1 MQVLPLVIRS
11 CVYDFFIVT
20 LQQIVP
26 FRFGMDKND
35 NYYRQFKNELAQYI
49 MDTSQQWTTVIKPKD
64 KLLSVDFKEIWQYR
78 DLMMLFVKRNIITQY
93 KQTILGPL
101 WYLIQ
106 PLMTTIMYMVVFGG
120 IAKISTDGLPQPL
133 FYLAGISFWQYF
145 SDCLTKTSNTFVN
158 NAGIFGKV
166 YFPRLITPLSDVI
179 SNLVRFGIQ
188 FGLFLCVYAYYM
200 IFTDA
205 PIHTNWYALLI
216 PILVMMLAGLS
227 LGFGI
232 LFSSMTTKYRD
243 LQLLLSFFVSLWM
256 YATPVIYPLSTITNP
271 KLLLVMQLNPL
282 TGIVEFFKYGMLG
295 VGCHEWWMLGYSFGF
310 MVVLLITGVVVFNK
324 VQRSFMDTV

>member
-1 MQVLPLVIRS
+1 
-11 CVYDFFIVT
+11 
-20 LQQIVP
+20 
-26 FRFGMDKND
+26 
-35 NYYRQFKNELAQYI
+35 
-49 MDTSQQWTTVIKPKD
+49 MDTSQQWTIVIKPKD

-227 LGFGI
+227 LGFGS

-310 MVVLLITGVVVFNK
+310 MVVLLIIGVVVFNK

>member
-1 MQVLPLVIRS
+1 
-11 CVYDFFIVT
+11 
-20 LQQIVP
+20 
-26 FRFGMDKND
+26 
-35 NYYRQFKNELAQYI
+35 

-243 LQLLLSFFVSLWM
+243 LQLFLSFFVSLWM

>member
-1 MQVLPLVIRS
+1 MENQNLS
-11 CVYDFFIVT
+11 
-20 LQQIVP
+20 
-26 FRFGMDKND
+26 
-35 NYYRQFKNELAQYI
+35 
-49 MDTSQQWTTVIKPKD
+49 WTTEIKPKN
-64 KLLSVDFKEIWQYR
+64 KLLSIDFKEIWQYR
-78 DLMMLFVKRNIITQY
+78 DLMLLFVKRNIITQY

-101 WYLIQ
+101 WYFIQ
-106 PLMTTIMYMVVFGG
+106 PIMTTVMYMVVFGG

-145 SDCLTKTSNTFVN
+145 ADCLNKTSNTFVS

-166 YFPRLITPLSDVI
+166 YFPRLVTPLSDVI
-179 SNLVRFGIQ
+179 SNLVRFAIQ
-188 FGLFLCVYAYYM
+188 FVLFLIVYAYYA
-200 IFTDA
+200 IFTDVQ
-205 PIHTNWYALLI
+205 IHTNWYILLLPLLI
-216 PILVMMLAGLS
+216 VMLAGLA

-256 YATPVIYPLSTITNP
+256 YATPVIYPLSTITNDTL
-271 KLLLVMQLNPL
+271 KLVMQLNPL

-295 VGCHEWWMLGYSFGF
+295 VGCHDWWMLGYSFIF
-310 MVVLLITGVVVFNK
+310 MVVRLALGIVVFNK

>member
-1 MQVLPLVIRS
+1 MAKQ
-11 CVYDFFIVT
+11 D
-20 LQQIVP
+20 
-26 FRFGMDKND
+26 
-35 NYYRQFKNELAQYI
+35 
-49 MDTSQQWTTVIKPKD
+49 QQWTTVIRPKE
-64 KLLSVDFKEIWQYR
+64 KLFSVDFKEIWQYR
-78 DLMMLFVKRNIITQY
+78 DLLTLFVKRNIITQY

-101 WYLIQ
+101 WYVIQ

-133 FYLAGISFWQYF
+133 FYLAGICFWQYF
-145 SDCLTKTSNTFVN
+145 ADCLTKTSNTFVA

-166 YFPRLITPLSDVI
+166 YFPRLITPLSDAV

-188 FGLFLCVYAYYM
+188 FALFLAVYLYYQL
-200 IFTDA
+200 FTDVQ
-205 PIHTNWYALLI
+205 IHTNWYALLI
-216 PILVMMLAGLS
+216 PVLVIMLAGLA

-271 KLLLVMQLNPL
+271 KLMLVMQLNPL
-282 TGIVEFFKYGMLG
+282 TGIIEFFKYGMLG
-295 VGCHEWWMLGYSFGF
+295 VGCHEWWMLGYSFAF
-310 MVVLLITGVVVFNK
+310 MVILLGFGIVVFNK

>member
-1 MQVLPLVIRS
+1 MQSNFVIMAEME
-11 CVYDFFIVT
+11 
-20 LQQIVP
+20 Q
-26 FRFGMDKND
+26 G
-35 NYYRQFKNELAQYI
+35 
-49 MDTSQQWTTVIKPKD
+49 WTTEIHPKD

-101 WYLIQ
+101 WFVIQ
-106 PLMTTIMYMVVFGG
+106 PMMTTVMYMVVFGG

-145 SDCLTKTSNTFVN
+145 ADCLTKTSNTFVN

-166 YFPRLITPLSDVI
+166 YFPRLVTPLSDVI

-188 FGLFLCVYAYYM
+188 FGLFLIVYLYYV

-205 PIHTNWYALLI
+205 VIQPNLYALMF
-216 PILVMMLAGLS
+216 PVLVAMLAGLA

-256 YATPVIYPLSTITNP
+256 YATPVIYPLSTITNE
-271 KLLLVMQLNPL
+271 KLRLVMQLNPL

-295 VGCHEWWMLGYSFGF
+295 VGNHDWWMLGYSFGF
-310 MVVLLITGVVVFNK
+310 MVVLLAVGIVVFNK
-324 VQRSFMDTV
+324 VQKSFMDTV

>member
-1 MQVLPLVIRS
+1 MTEKEQ
-11 CVYDFFIVT
+11 
-20 LQQIVP
+20 
-26 FRFGMDKND
+26 G
-35 NYYRQFKNELAQYI
+35 
-49 MDTSQQWTTVIKPKD
+49 WTTEICPKD
-64 KLLSVDFKEIWQYR
+64 NLLSVDFKEIWRYR

-101 WYLIQ
+101 WYVIQ

-158 NAGIFGKV
+158 NASIFGKV
-166 YFPRLITPLSDVI
+166 YFPRLVTPLSDVI

-188 FGLFLCVYAYYM
+188 FGLFLVVYAYYAL
-200 IFTDA
+200 FTDVQ
-205 PIHTNWYALLI
+205 IHTNWYALMF
-216 PILVMMLAGLS
+216 PVLVLMLAGLA

-243 LQLLLSFFVSLWM
+243 LQLLLGFFVSLWM
-256 YATPVIYPLSTITNP
+256 YATPVIYPLSTINNET
-271 KLLLVMQLNPL
+271 LRLVMQLNPL

-295 VGCHEWWMLGYSFGF
+295 VGNHEWWMLGYSFGF
-310 MVVLLITGVVVFNK
+310 MVVLLAIGIVVFNK
-324 VQRSFMDTV
+324 VQKSFMDTV

>member
-1 MQVLPLVIRS
+1 MEQ
-11 CVYDFFIVT
+11 
-20 LQQIVP
+20 
-26 FRFGMDKND
+26 G
-35 NYYRQFKNELAQYI
+35 
-49 MDTSQQWTTVIKPKD
+49 WTTEIRPKD
-64 KLLSVDFKEIWQYR
+64 KLLSVDFKEIWRYR

-101 WYLIQ
+101 WYVIQ
-106 PLMTTIMYMVVFGG
+106 PLMTTVMYMVVFGG

-145 SDCLTKTSNTFVN
+145 ADCLTKTSNTFVN

-166 YFPRLITPLSDVI
+166 YFPRLVTPLSDVI

-188 FGLFLCVYAYYM
+188 FALFLMVYAYYAL
-200 IFTDA
+200 FTDVQ
-205 PIHTNWYALLI
+205 IHTNWYALLLPVLI
-216 PILVMMLAGLS
+216 VMLAGLA

-256 YATPVIYPLSTITNP
+256 YATPVIYPLSTITNE
-271 KLLLVMQLNPL
+271 KLRIVMQLNPL

-295 VGCHEWWMLGYSFGF
+295 VGNHEWWMLGYSFGF
-310 MVVLLITGVVVFNK
+310 MVILLALGIVVFNK
-324 VQRSFMDTV
+324 VQKSFMDTV